1 MKKRDYRLDLLRVI
15 SMIMVVIIHIANYY
29 CKAFNDIDKISY
41 LGALIFNTISRI
53 SVPFFFMISGAT
65 LLSKKYDKRKN
76 KDRIIK
82 KIITLFVITIIYF
95 IWDKYYMNKDINI
108 STLLSKPERK
118 LLWFMYAII
127 GIYMSL
133 PFIKC
138 MVDKMG
144 KDENKLFVILW
155 LIFNGILKGLNI
167 GNTYLIPIISG
178 TYYLG
183 YFIIGHIIIKYY
195 DHINKN
201 KNDKV
206 LLITAII
213 SFVLVVMSTYFIAI
227 NNGKHFTKLLTY
239 SNFLIM
245 IASLSS
251 FTYLYF
257 NIKDKE
263 NIIISKLSSISFG
276 IYLFHAIILD
286 FMMKLIP
293 YKNIYSYIGI
303 PAILVIVILITSI
316 IVSILIK
323 LNMICMQLST
333 YVNTFLVNMQDAIKN
348 K

>member
-1 MKKRDYRLDLLRVI
+1 MRKRDYRLDLLRVI
-15 SMIMVVIIHIANYY
+15 SMIMVVTIHIANYY
-29 CKAFNDIDKISY
+29 CRAFSEIDKTSY

-53 SVPFFFMISGAT
+53 SVPFFFMISGRT
-65 LLSKKYDKRKN
+65 LLSKKYDKSKN

-82 KIITLFVITIIYF
+82 KITILIVITIIYY

-108 STLLSKPERK
+108 ISLLSKPERK

-127 GIYMSL
+127 GIYISL

-144 KDENKLFVILW
+144 KDEDKLFVILW
-155 LIFNGILKGLNI
+155 LIFNGVLKGLNI
-167 GNTYLIPIISG
+167 GNTYLVPIISG

-183 YFIIGHIIIKYY
+183 YFIIGYMIIKYY
-195 DHINKN
+195 DYINKN
-201 KNDKV
+201 KNNKL
-206 LLITAII
+206 LLIITIVSFITVII
-213 SFVLVVMSTYFIAI
+213 STYFISV

-251 FTYLYF
+251 FIYLYF

-263 NIIISKLSSISFG
+263 NIIVSKLSNLSFG

-286 FMMKLIP
+286 AIMKLIP
-293 YKNIYSYIGI
+293 YKNINSCTSI
-303 PAILVIVILITSI
+303 PVILVAVISITSI
-316 IVSILIK
+316 IV
-323 LNMICMQLST
+323 
-333 YVNTFLVNMQDAIKN
+333 NTLKKTGISRYL
-348 K
+348 

>member
-1 MKKRDYRLDLLRVI
+1 MKKRDYKLDLLRVI

-29 CKAFNDIDKISY
+29 CRAFNDIDKISY

-65 LLSKKYDKRKN
+65 LLNKKYDKGKN
-76 KDRIIK
+76 KERIIK
-82 KIITLFVITIIYF
+82 KIITLSVITIIYF

-108 STLLSKPERK
+108 ILLLSKPERK

-127 GIYMSL
+127 GIYIAL

-138 MVDKMG
+138 MVDKMR
-144 KDENKLFVILW
+144 KEEDKLFAILW
-155 LIFNGILKGLNI
+155 LIFNGILKYLNI

-183 YFIIGHIIIKYY
+183 YFVIGYMIIKYY
-195 DHINKN
+195 NYINKKRNN
-201 KNDKV
+201 K
-206 LLITAII
+206 LLLVMSII
-213 SFVLVVMSTYFIAI
+213 SLVSVIILTYFISI
-227 NNGKHFTKLLTY
+227 DRDKHFTKLLTY

-251 FTYLYF
+251 FIYLYF

-263 NIIISKLSSISFG
+263 NIIISKLSNLSFG
-276 IYLFHAIILD
+276 IYLFHGIILD
-286 FMMKLIP
+286 FIMKLIP

-303 PAILVIVILITSI
+303 PVILVVVIFITSI
-316 IVSILIK
+316 IVGMLKKTGISRYL
-323 LNMICMQLST
+323 
-333 YVNTFLVNMQDAIKN
+333 
-348 K
+348 

>member
-1 MKKRDYRLDLLRVI
+1 MRKRDYKLDLLRVI

-29 CKAFNDIDKISY
+29 CRAFNDIDKISY

-65 LLSKKYDKRKN
+65 LLNKKYDKGKN
-76 KDRIIK
+76 KERIIK

-108 STLLSKPERK
+108 ILLLSKPKRK

-127 GIYMSL
+127 GIYIAL

-138 MVDKMG
+138 MVDKMR
-144 KDENKLFVILW
+144 KEEDKLFVILW
-155 LIFNGILKGLNI
+155 LMFNGIFKNLNI

-183 YFIIGHIIIKYY
+183 YFIIGHMIIKYHNY
-195 DHINKN
+195 INKKKNN
-201 KNDKV
+201 KL
-206 LLITAII
+206 LLITII
-213 SFVLVVMSTYFIAI
+213 LSFTIVVISTYFISI
-227 NNGKHFTKLLTY
+227 NSDKHFTKLLTY
-239 SNFLIM
+239 SNVLIM

-251 FTYLYF
+251 FIYLYF

-263 NIIISKLSSISFG
+263 NIIISKLSNLSFG
-276 IYLFHAIILD
+276 IYLFHGIILD
-286 FMMKLIP
+286 FIMKLIP

-303 PAILVIVILITSI
+303 PVILVVVIFITSI
-316 IVSILIK
+316 IVGMLKKTGISRYL
-323 LNMICMQLST
+323 
-333 YVNTFLVNMQDAIKN
+333 
-348 K
+348 

>member
-1 MKKRDYRLDLLRVI
+1 MKKRDYKLDLLRVI

-29 CKAFNDIDKISY
+29 CRAFNDIDKISY

-65 LLSKKYDKRKN
+65 LLNKKYDKGKN
-76 KDRIIK
+76 KERIIK
-82 KIITLFVITIIYF
+82 KIITLSVITIIYF

-108 STLLSKPERK
+108 ILLLSKPERK

-127 GIYMSL
+127 GIYIAL

-138 MVDKMG
+138 MVDKMS
-144 KDENKLFVILW
+144 KEEDKLFVILW
-155 LIFNGILKGLNI
+155 LIFNGILKCLNI

-183 YFIIGHIIIKYY
+183 YFVIGYMIIKYY
-195 DHINKN
+195 NYINKKRNN
-201 KNDKV
+201 K
-206 LLITAII
+206 LLLVTSII
-213 SFVLVVMSTYFIAI
+213 SFVSVIILTYFISI
-227 NNGKHFTKLLTY
+227 DCDKHFTKLLTY

-251 FTYLYF
+251 FIYLYF

-263 NIIISKLSSISFG
+263 NIIISKLSNLSFG
-276 IYLFHAIILD
+276 IYLFHGIILD
-286 FMMKLIP
+286 FIMKLIP

-303 PAILVIVILITSI
+303 PVILVVVIFITSI
-316 IVSILIK
+316 IVGMLKKTGISRYL
-323 LNMICMQLST
+323 
-333 YVNTFLVNMQDAIKN
+333 
-348 K
+348 

>member
-1 MKKRDYRLDLLRVI
+1 MRKRDYRLDLLRVI

-29 CKAFNDIDKISY
+29 CRAFNDIDKISY

-65 LLSKKYDKRKN
+65 LLSKKYDKDKN
-76 KDRIIK
+76 KERIIK
-82 KIITLFVITIIYF
+82 KIITLIVITIIYF
-95 IWDKYYMNKDINI
+95 IWDKYYMNKDINVI
-108 STLLSKPERK
+108 SLLSKPERK

-127 GIYMSL
+127 GIYVSL

-144 KDENKLFVILW
+144 KDEDKLFVILW
-155 LIFNGILKGLNI
+155 LIFNGIFKGLNI
-167 GNTYLIPIISG
+167 GNTYLVPIISG

-195 DHINKN
+195 DRIKRNKN
-201 KNDKV
+201 NKL
-206 LLITAII
+206 LLITTII
-213 SFVLVVMSTYFIAI
+213 SFIIVIILTYFISI

-239 SNFLIM
+239 SNALIM

-251 FTYLYF
+251 FIYLYF

-263 NIIISKLSSISFG
+263 YMIISKLSNLSFG

-286 FMMKLIP
+286 FIMKLLP
-293 YKNIYSYIGI
+293 YQNIYSYIGI
-303 PAILVIVILITSI
+303 PVILIIVVFITSV
-316 IVSILIK
+316 IVNILK
-323 LNMICMQLST
+323 KT
-333 YVNTFLVNMQDAIKN
+333 YVSRYL
-348 K
+348 